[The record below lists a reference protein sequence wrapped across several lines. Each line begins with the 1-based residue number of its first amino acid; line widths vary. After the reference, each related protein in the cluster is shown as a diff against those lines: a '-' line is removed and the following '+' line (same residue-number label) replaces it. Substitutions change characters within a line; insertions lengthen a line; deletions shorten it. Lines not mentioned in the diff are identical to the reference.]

1 MALVKLRSFERI
13 NFSKPLAMQLSDR
26 IIIKKSS
33 IRLVQKKKNKLSAA
47 ALTEK
52 NREEG
57 VIFLKENATKAG
69 IIVCQSG
76 LQYKIL
82 TEGPGKIPTK
92 TSKVICH
99 YKGELLDGTVFDSS
113 YKRKRPET
121 FYINE
126 LIIGWQQ
133 AMCMMTVG
141 SIWQVYLPPNLAYGR
156 EELLPRK
163 GGECSLVFQIEL
175 IAIL

>member
-1 MALVKLRSFERI
+1 MVGIFCSANGQS
-13 NFSKPLAMQLSDR
+13 PSDT
-26 IIIKKSS
+26 KAVPGGADQQYS
-33 IRLVQKKKNKLSAA
+33 IYNDITLVQKKKNKLSAT
-47 ALTEK
+47 ALSEK
-52 NREEG
+52 NRVEG
-57 VIFLKENATKAG
+57 IAFLVENATQEG
-69 IIVCQSG
+69 ITVCPSG
-76 LQYKIL
+76 LHYKIL
-82 TEGPGKIPTK
+82 TEGAGKIPVK

-126 LIIGWQQ
+126 LIIGWQE
-133 AMCMMTVG
+133 AMCMMPVG
-141 SIWQVYLPPNLAYGR
+141 SIWQVYLPPHLAYGK

-163 GGECSLVFQIEL
+163 GGECTLVFQIEL

>member
-1 MALVKLRSFERI
+1 M
-13 NFSKPLAMQLSDR
+13 
-26 IIIKKSS
+26 
-33 IRLVQKKKNKLSAA
+33 VQKKKSKLNAT
-47 ALTEK
+47 ALLEK
-52 NREEG
+52 NRAEGLLFLTEQATKDG
-57 VIFLKENATKAG
+57 VI
-69 IIVCQSG
+69 VCESG

-82 TEGPGKIPTK
+82 TEGAGKIPTK

-126 LIIGWQQ
+126 LIRGWQE
-133 AMCMMTVG
+133 AMCLMPVG
-141 SIWQVYLPPNLAYGR
+141 SIWQVYLPPHLAYGK

-163 GGECSLVFQIEL
+163 GGECTLIFQIEL

>member
-1 MALVKLRSFERI
+1 
-13 NFSKPLAMQLSDR
+13 
-26 IIIKKSS
+26 
-33 IRLVQKKKNKLSAA
+33 LVQKKKSKLNAT
-47 ALTEK
+47 ALLEK
-52 NREEG
+52 NRAEGLLFLTEQATKDG
-57 VIFLKENATKAG
+57 VI
-69 IIVCQSG
+69 VCESG

-82 TEGPGKIPTK
+82 TEGAGKIPTK

-126 LIIGWQQ
+126 LIRGWQE
-133 AMCMMTVG
+133 AMCLMPVG
-141 SIWQVYLPPNLAYGR
+141 SIWQVYLPPHLAYGK

-163 GGECSLVFQIEL
+163 GGECTLIFQIEL

>member
-1 MALVKLRSFERI
+1 M
-13 NFSKPLAMQLSDR
+13 
-26 IIIKKSS
+26 
-33 IRLVQKKKNKLSAA
+33 VQKKKNKLNAT
-47 ALTEK
+47 ALLEK
-52 NREEG
+52 NRGEG
-57 VIFLKENATKAG
+57 IVFLQENATKAEVT
-69 IIVCQSG
+69 VCQSG

-82 TEGPGKIPTK
+82 TEGAGKTPTK

-121 FYINE
+121 FHINE
-126 LIIGWQQ
+126 LIQGWQE
-133 AMCMMTVG
+133 AMCMMSVG
-141 SIWQVYLPPNLAYGR
+141 SIWQVYLPPHLAYGK

-163 GGECSLVFQIEL
+163 GGECTLVFQIEL

>member
-1 MALVKLRSFERI
+1 M
-13 NFSKPLAMQLSDR
+13 
-26 IIIKKSS
+26 
-33 IRLVQKKKNKLSAA
+33 VQKKKNKLNAT
-47 ALTEK
+47 ALLEK
-52 NREEG
+52 NRGEG
-57 VIFLKENATKAG
+57 IVFLQENATKAEVT
-69 IIVCQSG
+69 VCQSG

-82 TEGPGKIPTK
+82 TEGAGKTPTK

-126 LIIGWQQ
+126 LIKGWQE
-133 AMCMMTVG
+133 AMCMMSVG
-141 SIWQVYLPPNLAYGR
+141 SIWQVYLPPHLAYGK

-163 GGECSLVFQIEL
+163 GGECTLAFQIEL

>member
-1 MALVKLRSFERI
+1 M
-13 NFSKPLAMQLSDR
+13 
-26 IIIKKSS
+26 
-33 IRLVQKKKNKLSAA
+33 VQKKKSKLNTT
-47 ALTEK
+47 ALLEK
-52 NREEG
+52 NRAEG
-57 VIFLKENATKAG
+57 LVFLAENATKDGVIA
-69 IIVCQSG
+69 CQSG

-82 TEGPGKIPTK
+82 TEGAGKIPMK
-92 TSKVICH
+92 ASKIICH

-126 LIIGWQQ
+126 LIRGWQE
-133 AMCMMTVG
+133 AMCMMPVG
-141 SIWQVYLPPNLAYGR
+141 SIWQVYLPPHLAYGK

-163 GGECSLVFQIEL
+163 GGECTLVFQIEL